1 MNRTSRA
8 AAMHV
13 SKNTPDR
20 RHLDLTD
27 ELAVRAFIKNCN
39 VTAEQLTKAVE
50 KVGNSLA
57 ALRKEL
63 CRPDERAAS

>member
-1 MNRTSRA
+1 MWSRA

-13 SKNTPDR
+13 TKPTPDR
-20 RHLDLTD
+20 LHLDLND
-27 ELAVRAFIKNCN
+27 ELAVRAFVKNCN
-39 VTAEQLTKAVE
+39 VTAEDLTKAVQ

-63 CRPDERAAS
+63 SRSAERAAS